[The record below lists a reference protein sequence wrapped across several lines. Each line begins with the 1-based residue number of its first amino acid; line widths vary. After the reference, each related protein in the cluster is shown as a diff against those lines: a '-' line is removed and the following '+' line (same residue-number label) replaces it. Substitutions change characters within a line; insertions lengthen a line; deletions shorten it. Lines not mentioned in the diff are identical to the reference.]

1 LIGVAQ
7 ASRLNCAV
15 ITLAYPDP
23 ELADG
28 RVRLRR
34 WSLSD
39 LACIEAAATDHRIP
53 EGTSVPALFT
63 AEEGAAFI
71 HRQWSRIRDGVGV
84 SQAVVDA
91 GTDQA
96 VGLAWL
102 SLRPQPGVGGVGYWV
117 IPAARR
123 RGYATA
129 AVRLLSDW
137 ALSAVGLD
145 RVEAWVEPDNTASQ
159 GVLLSSGFDQE
170 GLLRNFLRSNTEPR
184 DAFVFSRVT
193 RRD

>member
-1 LIGVAQ
+1 V
-7 ASRLNCAV
+7 V
-15 ITLAYPDP
+15 TLAYPDP
-23 ELADG
+23 ALTDG

-63 AEEGAAFI
+63 AEEGTAFI

-102 SLRPQPGVGGVGYWV
+102 SLRPQLGVGGVGYWV
-117 IPAARR
+117 IPPARR
-123 RGYATA
+123 RGYASG

-137 ALSAVGLD
+137 ALSDLGFD
-145 RVEAWVEPDNTASQ
+145 RVEAWVEPDNVPSQ
-159 GVLLSSGFDQE
+159 RVLLSSGFEQE